1 MADDAAELQ
10 QRTLADQPHRWGPL
24 TGFCTPDPGLLT
36 NVRSWQLFGGELQVL
51 MRHRQLLVR
60 ALSPMAELRRGP
72 RLYPIDPEDPLA
84 FAADAGGLVVPLAFR
99 LGPKRT
105 GKGLAVG
112 YPALVALHRRP
123 AWRSSRVRLRAF
135 TLARAAGPAY
145 RQARHR

>member
-1 MADDAAELQ
+1 MALTNTATPFGMHRLARSVLRTQLGVADDAAELQ

-72 RLYPIDPEDPLA
+72 RLYPIDPEI
-84 FAADAGGLVVPLAFR
+84 R
-99 LGPKRT
+99 
-105 GKGLAVG
+105 
-112 YPALVALHRRP
+112 
-123 AWRSSRVRLRAF
+123 WRSPPMP
-135 TLARAAGPAY
+135 AGWWC
-145 RQARHR
+145 R